1 MMNNLCV
8 GEFLATSVAS
18 MDDHNLAW
26 HVAFVII
33 IFILLCMPGIGARKV
48 NVVD

>member
-1 MMNNLCV
+1 MMNNLRV

-18 MDDHNLAW
+18 MYDHILAW
-26 HVAFVII
+26 HAAFVL